1 MLSFVKKIIP
11 QPLLSALLPAYHL
24 SLAWIAA
31 VVYSFPSRNIHV
43 VAITGTK
50 GKTTTTELVNAI
62 LEEAGHMTALAS
74 TLRFKIG
81 HRSERNM
88 LKMTM
93 PGRFFLQQFLRKAI
107 KSGCTYAVIEMSS
120 EGAKQF
126 RHRFIELDA
135 LVVTNLSPEHVES
148 HGSYEKYREA
158 KLSIARK
165 LEHSSKK
172 RTILVVNK
180 DDRESACF
188 LNISAKETYTY
199 SLKDASTHSTGKD
212 GITLVLDGKK
222 IHSHLPGM
230 FNLYNILAAIT
241 YARAQGIGLEVI
253 SSALE
258 GFRGVRGR
266 MERVYPS
273 SVPIK
278 LRQNFDVIVDYAHTA
293 DSLEKA
299 YKVFED
305 KNKICVL
312 GGTGGGRDKWKRVK
326 MGEIASTYCKEIIL
340 TNEDPYDEDPQAILL
355 DIAKGIK
362 NKHIY
367 TVLNRREA
375 IAKGIEDAKKGDV
388 VFITGKGT
396 DPYIMEKDGSKV
408 PWDDAQVAREELEKI
423 LTTR

>member
-11 QPLLSALLPAYHL
+11 RSLLSALLPAYHF
-24 SLAWIAA
+24 SVAWLAALA
-31 VVYSFPSRNIHV
+31 YGFPSRNIHV
-43 VAITGTK
+43 VAVTGTK

-62 LEEAGHMTALAS
+62 LEEAGYSTALAS

-93 PGRFFLQQFLRKAI
+93 PGRFFLQRFLRKAI

-135 LVVTNLSPEHVES
+135 LIVTNLSPEHIES
-148 HGSYEKYREA
+148 HGSYEKYKEA

-165 LEHSSKK
+165 LERSSKK
-172 RTILVVNK
+172 RTVLVVNK

-188 LNISAKETYTY
+188 LPISASETYTY
-199 SLKDASTHSTGKD
+199 SLEDATAHSTGKD
-212 GITLVLDGKK
+212 GIDITIDGKK
-222 IHSHLPGM
+222 MHSHLPGM
-230 FNLYNILAAIT
+230 FNTYNILGAVT
-241 YARAQGIGLEVI
+241 YARTQDISLEVI
-253 SSALE
+253 ANALE

-266 MERVYPS
+266 MERVCLSSPS
-273 SVPIK
+273 
-278 LRQNFDVIVDYAHTA
+278 LQTRQNFDVIVDYAHTA

-326 MGEIASTYCKEIIL
+326 MGEIASAHCKEIIL

-355 DIAKGIK
+355 DIGKGIK
-362 NKHIY
+362 NKHVY

-375 IAKGIEDAKKGDV
+375 IRKGIEDAKKGDV

-396 DPYIMEKDGSKV
+396 DPYIMEKDGTKI
-408 PWDDAQVAREELEKI
+408 PWDDATVAREEIEKI